1 MMCAVVAGLAT
12 LVIMQRYKIT
22 LVGDQFHI
30 EGFPDAVKAISIS
43 ALTPHLSRQLADCVL
58 HRDDLIFS
66 RECVDL
72 LRNTTADIPV
82 IRESLWRSA
91 IIHYCKCF
99 DQTGRIRGAI
109 SYSKYLPTGDARA
122 SHQFFIDLRNKHLVH
137 DENSYVQAS
146 TGAVIAQEGGDRKVE
161 RVICTKV
168 TSVTLTDE
176 NLGIL
181 DRLIGEAS
189 KWVESRFDKLCEQIT
204 AQLEDQPYETLLAQ
218 PDMAPYRAPTAN
230 EVSIRRQG

>member
-1 MMCAVVAGLAT
+1 MCAVVARLAT
-12 LVIMQRYKIT
+12 LVVMQRYKIT

-30 EGFPDAVKAISIS
+30 EGFPNAVKAISIS

-66 RECVDL
+66 RECADL
-72 LRNTTADIPV
+72 LLNTTVDISV
-82 IRESLWRSA
+82 MRESLWRSA
-91 IIHYCKCF
+91 IINYCKCF
-99 DQTGRIRGAI
+99 DQTGKIRGVI
-109 SYSKYLPTGDARA
+109 SYSKYLPTGNART

-146 TGAVIAQEGGDRKVE
+146 TGAVIAQESGDHKVE
-161 RVICTKV
+161 RVICTRV
-168 TSVTLTDE
+168 ASVTLTDE

-181 DRLIGEAS
+181 YRLIDEAL
-189 KWVESRFDKLCEQIT
+189 KWVESQFDQLCEKIT

-218 PDMAPYRAPTAN
+218 PDMAPYRAPTVN
-230 EVSIRRQG
+230 EVSIRREG